1 MDRKVLFAAA
11 MVCGFIG
18 SPHAARS
25 AELSVAGRY
34 QMARI
39 ERVIDGDTVI
49 TEKGWR
55 VRYIGIDT
63 PETHHPRRPVECME
77 KEATRANRNLVEGK
91 LVILESDVKDLD
103 RYGRKLRYVYLPD
116 EKGQPMLFVNAELA
130 ARGLAQARFYP
141 PDILRKTEIR
151 AAERRARRAKRGIW
165 KLPPSRPRGKKRG
178 MVLSDPARKLYYR
191 PRTQP
196 YENLRCL
203 SGRVAFSSVAK
214 TQNSG
219 YRDGIP

>member
-1 MDRKVLFAAA
+1 MARKILFAAA

-18 SPHAARS
+18 SLHAARG
-25 AELSVAGRY
+25 AELSTAGRY

-49 TEKGWR
+49 TKKGWR

-63 PETHHPRRPVECME
+63 PETRHPRRPEECME
-77 KEATRANRNLVEGK
+77 MEATRANRNLVEGK

-116 EKGQPMLFVNAELA
+116 EKGRPRLFVNAELA

-178 MVLSDPARKLYYR
+178 MALADPTRKLYYR

-196 YENLRCL
+196 YEILRCL
-203 SGRVAFSSVAK
+203 SGRIAFPSVAK
-214 TQNSG
+214 AQKAG

>member
-1 MDRKVLFAAA
+1 MARKILFAAA

-18 SPHAARS
+18 SLHAARG
-25 AELSVAGRY
+25 AELSTAGRY

-49 TEKGWR
+49 TKKGWR

-63 PETHHPRRPVECME
+63 PETRHPRRPEECME
-77 KEATRANRNLVEGK
+77 MEATRANRNLVEGK

-116 EKGQPMLFVNAELA
+116 EKGRPRLFVNAELA

-178 MVLSDPARKLYYR
+178 MVLADPTRKLYYR

-196 YENLRCL
+196 YEILRCL
-203 SGRVAFSSVAK
+203 SGRIAFPSVAK
-214 TQNSG
+214 AQKAG